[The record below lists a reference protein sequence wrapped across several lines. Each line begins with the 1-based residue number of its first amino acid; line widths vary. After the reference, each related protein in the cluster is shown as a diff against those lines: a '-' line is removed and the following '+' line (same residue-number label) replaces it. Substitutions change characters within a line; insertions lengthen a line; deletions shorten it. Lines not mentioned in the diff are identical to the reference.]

1 MKKQSLFIGIGLF
14 ILLCS
19 GCGDEKGNI
28 QSAGE
33 EERQEKVVISM
44 MAPSGELFDVDRYL
58 MAKYEEYSGNQIDFQ
73 EVPDDQYAN
82 VLKAKLASGQ
92 GPDIAVIWPGENA
105 AQFYPER
112 FLDLSGEQWV
122 SELTEDAVENQT
134 FDRRMI
140 GFGLEGGNSGW
151 GILYNK
157 SIFEESGA
165 QIPENMED
173 FLEICEK
180 IHMKGYTPLAGT
192 FKEEWTSGIWMA
204 LMGSKASMEKKDYYE
219 ELNSNQSDFS
229 DNQVYLEFIRDYK
242 KIYDR
247 GYLGKKAFDSTARD
261 AFLQVFEGEA
271 AMALSNCT
279 PEVWL
284 ADSDYHV
291 EEKDFGMFPAPFADN
306 RTVTRYKGG
315 LIRVVNKKSRHIE
328 ECREYLDFLAEKE
341 NLEIYYSSPER
352 KAINPSFQDFQ
363 KEKETGVFEK
373 QLLEHSQ
380 GDAVEIGESSI
391 MFWDNTFYGR
401 YVNQAVLGLITPEE
415 ALKSMDDYRHKM
427 FMAKENPIHKG
438 ERHETQNDTGADF

>member
-1 MKKQSLFIGIGLF
+1 MKKRSLLIGVGLF

-19 GCGDEKGNI
+19 GCGDEKGDI
-28 QSAGE
+28 QSSRE
-33 EERQEKVVISM
+33 EKNQEKTVISM

-58 MAKYEEYSGNQIDFQ
+58 MAKYEEQSGNQIDFQ

-92 GPDIAVIWPGENA
+92 GPDIAVIWPGENT

-112 FLDLSGEQWV
+112 FLDLSREKWV
-122 SELTEDAVENQT
+122 TELTQDAVENQT
-134 FDRRMI
+134 FDGRMI

-157 SIFEESGA
+157 KIFQESGA
-165 QIPENMED
+165 HIPENMEE
-173 FLEICEK
+173 FLESCEK
-180 IHMKGYTPLAGT
+180 IYNKGYTPLAGT

-204 LMGSKASMEKKDYYE
+204 LMGSRVNMEKPDYYE
-219 ELNSNQSDFS
+219 ALNSNRADFL

-242 KIYDR
+242 EIYDR

-261 AFLQVFEGEA
+261 AFLQVFEGET

-284 ADSDYHV
+284 ADSDCHV

-315 LIRVVNKKSRHIE
+315 LIRVVNKKSSCIK
-328 ECREYLDFLAEKE
+328 ECKEYLDFLAEKE

-363 KEKETGVFEK
+363 KERKTGSFEME
-373 QLLEHSQ
+373 LLEHSR
-380 GDAVEIGESSI
+380 GEAAEIGESSI

-427 FMAKENPIHKG
+427 FLAQENP
-438 ERHETQNDTGADF
+438 